1 MLDPVAI
8 LRLAQGIDS
17 DRARQLGAADHMS
30 IGGALGVLLGTAFQ
44 PMAPGHGWQHDAL
57 GQLALGL
64 GRKRSRRGMSSAF
77 ARSVDFEG
85 ADFLQRLRRH
95 AWVEKARVALR
106 ELLPGPWGGP
116 DVDETARELSHLADI
131 VLELSLRE
139 AARHTRDRFGVAQR
153 QDGRPSSL
161 VVFGMGKLGGQE
173 LNAGSDID
181 LVFVYDTD
189 DGGSAVTLHEHWSA
203 VAQRVVSTIETPDE
217 AGAIFRVD
225 LRLRPEG
232 SRGPLVNS
240 LAATERYY
248 ETWGRSWERA
258 AWLRGRPCAGD
269 GALGATLVRELF
281 MPFVFRQTID
291 PGMATVLA
299 EMIERTRLEAHGDVE
314 ADLKIGKGGI
324 REAEFFVQSL
334 QLIYGGE
341 DARIREPNTLRALAR
356 LSSLGWVKEREAAD
370 LEQAYLLLR
379 RVEHRVQWASGVQ
392 THALPLD
399 SGDRDRLARSMGYKD
414 ASELQDALRVARGRV
429 HELFVSVLPGA
440 PPVVSPYTR
449 LIAQLGGNEPWSE
462 SPEQEEVDSELHEH
476 LRALARRPDG
486 LLGSVTRDQF
496 PRLTDVVISAIH
508 ESSNPEQSARYL
520 RSYFG
525 KIGPVQAVMR
535 LLIDDSVALARFV
548 NILGASAFVGDAI
561 AARPDVADTLL
572 FGAARLSEINPRE
585 ILLDELEQ
593 MRRTLSAEADRYE
606 IRDEFISALRK
617 AKGKVMVDVAAAD
630 LGGLME
636 SRETTRVLS
645 ELADES
651 LEQAMRF
658 ELGSPARGMAV
669 IAVGKLGSCDIGYGS
684 DLDVLFIYD
693 PDATP
698 EGAYAPDYFTRV
710 AQRVIGVISETHWA
724 GSGYELDTRLRPSGS
739 KGLLVASLQSFARYH
754 RIALPGV
761 ISDENE
767 PAVFSSGAAWER
779 QTLTRARC
787 VAGDKQLGAHLIEI
801 AHRAAYEQGPPSV
814 EEMHHLRMR
823 MERELA
829 REQPG
834 RYDVKVGKGGLL
846 DVEFACQWLQM
857 RHGSDQRVRTTD
869 SLLALA
875 ALHDAGY
882 LEDDLFRT
890 LRDGYVFLRQL
901 EQRIRVLR
909 GTGESVIDVNDGGL
923 EPLARRMGVRGMA
936 GGTGAEL
943 LITRYLATTSAV
955 RQAYLQ
961 VLGLNEAGS

>member
-1 MLDPVAI
+1 MLDPAAI
-8 LRLAQGIDS
+8 LRLAQGIDP
-17 DRARQLGAADHMS
+17 DRVRQLGASDHLS
-30 IGGALGVLLGTAFQ
+30 IGDAFGVLLGTAFQ
-44 PMAPGHGWQHDAL
+44 SMAPGHGWQHDAL

-77 ARSVDFEG
+77 ARSVDS
-85 ADFLQRLRRH
+85 ASPAFLQQLKRH
-95 AWVEKARVALR
+95 AWVEKARIALR
-106 ELLPGPWGGP
+106 ELLPGQWGGP
-116 DVDETARELSHLADI
+116 DVDETARELSHLADV

-139 AARHTRDRFGVAQR
+139 AGRHVLGRFGTPQR
-153 QDGRPSSL
+153 ADGEPSKL

-181 LVFVYDTD
+181 IVFVYDTD
-189 DGGSAVTLHEHWSA
+189 DGGSSVTLHEHWSA
-203 VAQRVVSTIETPDE
+203 VAQRAVSTIETPDE
-217 AGAIFRVD
+217 VGGIFRVD

-248 ETWGRSWERA
+248 ETWGRAWERA

-269 GALGATLVRELF
+269 SALGATLARELF
-281 MPFVFRQTID
+281 TPFVFRQTID

-299 EMIERTRLEAHGDVE
+299 EMIERTRLEAHGDVKS
-314 ADLKIGKGGI
+314 DLKIGKGGI

-356 LSSLGWVKEREAAD
+356 LSSRGWVTEREAAD
-370 LEQAYLLLR
+370 LERAYLLLR

-392 THALPLD
+392 THALPTD
-399 SGDRDRLARSMGYKD
+399 GADRERLARSMGYKD
-414 ASELQDALRVARGRV
+414 AAELHDALDSARNRV
-429 HELFVSVLPGA
+429 HELFLSVLPGA
-440 PPVVSPYTR
+440 PPTVSPYTQLIGR
-449 LIAQLGGNEPWSE
+449 LVGNEAWSE
-462 SPEQEEVDSELHEH
+462 SPAQEEADSELNEH

-486 LLGSVTRDQF
+486 LLGAVTRDQF
-496 PRLTDVVISAIH
+496 PKLSDVVLSAIH
-508 ESSNPEQSARYL
+508 ESSNPEQSAQYL

-525 KIGPVQAVMR
+525 KVGAAPAIIR
-535 LLIDDSVALARFV
+535 SLTDDAVALARFV

-561 AARPDVADTLL
+561 VARPDLADVVL
-572 FGAARLSEINPRE
+572 FGATQLSAINPQE
-585 ILLDELEQ
+585 IVIQELEQ
-593 MRRTLSAEADRYE
+593 MRHALPVDADRYE
-606 IRDEFISALRK
+606 VRDEFIAALRK

-645 ELADES
+645 ELADEI
-651 LEQAMRF
+651 LEQAVRF
-658 ELGSPARGMAV
+658 ELGTSPRGLAV
-669 IAVGKLGSCDIGYGS
+669 IAVGKLGGCDIGYGS

-693 PDATP
+693 PDAAP

-710 AQRVIGVISETHWA
+710 AQRVIGVIAEAHWA
-724 GSGYELDTRLRPSGS
+724 GAGYELDTRLRPSGS

-754 RIALPGV
+754 RIAMPGV
-761 ISDENE
+761 TPDEHE
-767 PAVFSSGAAWER
+767 PTVFSSGAAWER

-787 VAGDKQLGAHLIEI
+787 VAGDKELGAHMIEI
-801 AHRAAYEQGPPSV
+801 AHRAAYEEGPPSV

-834 RYDVKVGKGGLL
+834 LYDVKVGKGGLL

-857 RHGSDQRVRTTD
+857 RHGSDHRVRTTD

-909 GTGESVIDVNDGGL
+909 GTGESVIDTHGAGL
-923 EPLARRMGVRGMA
+923 EHLARRMGIRGMA

-943 LITRYLATTSAV
+943 LVTRYLATTSAV
-955 RQAYLQ
+955 RQAYFQ
-961 VLGLNEAGS
+961 VLGLNQAT